1 MWLVGKGNRPH
12 ILYSD
17 TCPVIAKTSWVF
29 FSKQVK
35 GRGWVYI
42 RPLIWLKTGGKM
54 SFQWHKRS
62 FRSNADERPPPPPT
76 RLPVICSP
84 FHEWQ
89 DDRQERAAVW
99 VSMCVFNAYVWGER
113 IEGSFLLLYKRRQQL
128 LSVVFSLFLWPAGR
142 EQNIQM
148 RDEPSLQIPNTAMIA
163 CPVCIY
169 IVLLNSTMWKN
180 QVSPWELGSG
190 RVSLATK
197 CMTVVRPGGNFR
209 ASDKQFIFDH
219 HYSATRSYL

>member
-1 MWLVGKGNRPH
+1 MR
-12 ILYSD
+12 
-17 TCPVIAKTSWVF
+17 A
-29 FSKQVK
+29 
-35 GRGWVYI
+35 
-42 RPLIWLKTGGKM
+42 PL
-54 SFQWHKRS
+54 
-62 FRSNADERPPPPPT
+62 PPT

-113 IEGSFLLLYKRRQQL
+113 VEGSFLLLYKRRQQL

-142 EQNIQM
+142 GQNIQV
-148 RDEPSLQIPNTAMIA
+148 RDEPSLQIPNTAMIP

-180 QVSPWELGSG
+180 KSHRESWALEESLLQPSAWRLSG
-190 RVSLATK
+190 RAATLELQ
-197 CMTVVRPGGNFR
+197 TNN
-209 ASDKQFIFDH
+209 
-219 HYSATRSYL
+219 SYLITTVQQHGHIFF

>member
-29 FSKQVK
+29 FCKQVK
-35 GRGWVYI
+35 GRGWVYV

-62 FRSNADERPPPPPT
+62 LRSNADESPPPQPDFLWFAPHST
-76 RLPVICSP
+76 N
-84 FHEWQ
+84 
-89 DDRQERAAVW
+89 DRQERAAVW
-99 VSMCVFNAYVWGER
+99 VPMCVFNAYVWGEWV
-113 IEGSFLLLYKRRQQL
+113 EGSFLLLYKRRQQL

-142 EQNIQM
+142 GQNIQV
-148 RDEPSLQIPNTAMIA
+148 RDEPSLQVPNAAMIA
-163 CPVCIY
+163 CPMCIY
-169 IVLLNSTMWKN
+169 IVLLNPTMWKN

-209 ASDKQFIFDH
+209 ASDKQFILDY
-219 HYSATRSYL
+219 HYSATRSYFF